1 MAGEPLGTE
10 VAVMKEDG
18 PEGKVVVV
26 PKREVCGAHAQLM
39 VGVMELVERV
49 P

>member
-1 MAGEPLGTE
+1 MAGEPLGAE
-10 VAVMKEDG
+10 VAVTEEDG

-26 PKREVCGAHAQLM
+26 WKREVRGARAQLM
-39 VGVMELVERV
+39 VGVMESVERV

>member
-1 MAGEPLGTE
+1 MAGEPLGAE

-18 PEGKVVVV
+18 PEGKVVVIR
-26 PKREVCGAHAQLM
+26 KREVCGACAQLM
-39 VGVMELVERV
+39 VRVMESVERV